1 MGFIFLQK
9 FFLKVIGTLK
19 QNFTVEF
26 PEFANLM
33 QHPFVISP
41 ERKVPGQQ
49 SDKNKQKKKKFNSL
63 EKISRG
69 AIGSSCQYLAPI
81 PKHSSNN
88 LSLCMACELFP
99 CRQQREKLSILL
111 FEPFTVT

>member
-1 MGFIFLQK
+1 MILYFILVLPMYITHK
-9 FFLKVIGTLK
+9 TLTLK

-88 LSLCMACELFP
+88 LSLCMACEHS
-99 CRQQREKLSILL
+99 CRHQCNEGKISILL
-111 FEPFTVT
+111 F

>member
-1 MGFIFLQK
+1 MGTSNMFFTEIVSNIQNNFCTQHVLPMFCKKKSFWQRFTCKHSEFLFNSKFYERVGFIFLQK
-9 FFLKVIGTLK
+9 FSLKVIGTLK

-49 SDKNKQKKKKFNSL
+49 SDKNKQKKKNS
-63 EKISRG
+63 I
-69 AIGSSCQYLAPI
+69 
-81 PKHSSNN
+81 
-88 LSLCMACELFP
+88 
-99 CRQQREKLSILL
+99 
-111 FEPFTVT
+111 V

>member
-1 MGFIFLQK
+1 MWVLFFSKSFSQK
-9 FFLKVIGTLK
+9 LGTLK

-49 SDKNKQKKKKFNSL
+49 SDKNKQKKK
-63 EKISRG
+63 I
-69 AIGSSCQYLAPI
+69 Q
-81 PKHSSNN
+81 
-88 LSLCMACELFP
+88 
-99 CRQQREKLSILL
+99 
-111 FEPFTVT
+111 